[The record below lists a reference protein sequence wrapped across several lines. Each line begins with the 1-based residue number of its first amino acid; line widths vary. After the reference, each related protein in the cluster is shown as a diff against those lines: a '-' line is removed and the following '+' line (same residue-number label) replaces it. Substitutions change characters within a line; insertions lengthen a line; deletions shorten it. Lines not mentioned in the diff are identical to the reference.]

1 MLSILIPVYNFDV
14 TSFVNDLYRLCV
26 QEKIAF
32 EIILLDDDSDMEFK
46 QKNRLLQQLP
56 HVVYSELPANIGR
69 AAIRN
74 RLAQQASH
82 DYLLFADCDSQIND
96 EKFIYR
102 YIKNIS
108 PYSLLYGGRNY
119 SLQPPEDNAY
129 YLRWIYGVKR
139 ETIPAERRKEHPWDS
154 FMTNNFLIPRKI
166 FLETGFD
173 EQLISGYGHEDTLF
187 GLELKKKNISIIHL
201 DNPLRHIG
209 LETVD
214 EFLSKTE
221 NGIRNLYTLYQHDKI
236 DRSVKLIRL
245 FEKLQQTKTT
255 PFIANY
261 FVKNKSKITGK
272 LHKRKNTLKW
282 FDVYKIGYLCA
293 LHHRL
298 ER

>member
-14 TSFVNDLYRLCV
+14 TQFVNDLHRLSM

-32 EIILLDDDSDMEFK
+32 EIIVLDDASDRQFK
-46 QKNRLLQQLP
+46 QQNRQLEQLAY
-56 HVVYSELPANIGR
+56 VSYSELPENIGR

-74 RLAQQASH
+74 RLAQQATH
-82 DYLLFADCDSQIND
+82 DYLLFTDCDSKIND
-96 EKFIYR
+96 DKFIHR

-119 SLQPPEDNAY
+119 SSQPPENTDY

-139 ETIPAERRKEHPWDS
+139 ETIPAERRKERPWDS
-154 FMTNNFLIPRKI
+154 FMTNNFLIPRKL
-166 FLETGFD
+166 FLETGFN

-201 DNPLRHIG
+201 NNPLQHIG
-209 LETVD
+209 LESVN

-245 FEKLQQTKTT
+245 FEKLQQTKAT

-261 FVKNKSKITGK
+261 FIKNKAKITDR

-282 FDVYKIGYLCA
+282 FDVYKTGYLCA